1 MDGRL
6 LKSQFY
12 LIASI
17 DNPALKPDNFDAV
30 CAKLS
35 VQCVLIE
42 DNAAVN
48 AEAEK
53 ARNIVSNIQSRG
65 IAVLFTNQAD
75 KAYGLGADGVHLDV
89 EQDIKRGFD
98 RVQARLGKK
107 AIIGT
112 EVGNSRHDAMERAEK
127 NAAYI
132 AFSGPDDE
140 MAVMIAWW
148 ADLFEIPSVAW
159 RLSDPET
166 AGICAKAGADFIA
179 IDLSALSQVLGL
191 KENNTIEA
199 LAEKLAAFQTAIDNV
214 APLPA

>member
-17 DNPALKPDNFDAV
+17 DNPALKSENFDAV

-35 VQCVLIE
+35 VKCVLIE
-42 DNAAVN
+42 DNAAIE
-48 AEAEK
+48 AEAVK
-53 ARNIVSNIQSRG
+53 ARNIVAHIQSRG

-75 KAYGLGADGVHLDV
+75 KAGQLGADGVHLDI

-98 RVQARLGKK
+98 RAEARLGKK
-107 AIIGT
+107 AIVGT

-159 RLSDPET
+159 RISDPEM
-166 AGICAKAGADFIA
+166 AGIYAEAGADFIA
-179 IDLSALSQVLGL
+179 IDLSALGQALGI
-191 KENNTIEA
+191 NDNSTIEA
-199 LAEKLAAFQTAIDNV
+199 LVEKLADFQIAIDNV